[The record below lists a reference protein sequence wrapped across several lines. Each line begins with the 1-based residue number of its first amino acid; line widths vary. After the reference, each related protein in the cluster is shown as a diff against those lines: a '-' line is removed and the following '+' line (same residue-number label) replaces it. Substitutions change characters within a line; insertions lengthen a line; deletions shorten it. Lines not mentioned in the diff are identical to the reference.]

1 MKKNQFLSIFVCLC
15 LLMQCLTVPASASET
30 TDNQTFT
37 ESAETTEAT
46 EAALEFGSVCI
57 QEGCRTIE
65 GMVPL
70 GGNDRRLDTALAAF
84 AYEVTTGTVVY
95 SYNPDIKVS
104 PGTLTKIVTALV
116 AIENTELDEVVTCSE
131 GIQSKVPGSAHK
143 LTPYLKSG
151 EQLTVEDLLHG
162 LLMEG
167 ANDAAV
173 ALAEHVAGTTEAY
186 KALMNKR
193 VLQMGCTST
202 EFGNISG
209 LDTATSYTTA
219 RDMAKI
225 VKEATRNETFAR
237 IFGTV
242 DYTISATNASEER
255 ELEPINYLMDETNI
269 PQFLDTRVT
278 GGLPSATDA
287 SGASLAC
294 TASYKNMNVVFV
306 TLGSTRLFDE
316 ELTWK
321 VTTYG
326 NFEDMTKLIKY
337 VFDNFKVNKIIYDGM
352 AVNQWSVAGG
362 ESNVVGQSFV
372 DVDSVIPS
380 DASMDNLIMKYTVKD
395 GGLAA
400 PIKKDSMIA
409 TVSVWFR
416 NSCLT
421 EVELFAMSDVKSSDN
436 TGVTIHSNGTG
447 RSPGSS
453 GVLSVIGTIAVI
465 ILGLVI
471 LYLAFN
477 AYMRS
482 VVRARRR
489 RRRAERKRSR

>member
-1 MKKNQFLSIFVCLC
+1 MKKSKFLSLLMCLC
-15 LLMQCLTVPASASET
+15 LMIQCLVLPVFAAETV
-30 TDNQTFT
+30 DNPVFPEIT
-37 ESAETTEAT
+37 ETTEAT
-46 EAALEFGSVCI
+46 EAPLEFGTVCI
-57 QEGCRTIE
+57 REGCRTIE

-95 SYNPDIKVS
+95 SYNPDIKLS

-116 AIENTELDEVVTCSE
+116 AIENTELDEIVTCSE
-131 GIQSKVPGSAHK
+131 GIQSKVPGSAQK
-143 LTPYLKSG
+143 LKPYLKSG

-237 IFGTV
+237 IFGTI
-242 DYTISATNASEER
+242 DYTIPATNMEVER

-269 PQFLDTRVT
+269 PQFLDNRVT
-278 GGLPSATDA
+278 GGIPSTTDA
-287 SGASLAC
+287 SGSSLAC
-294 TASYKNMNVVFV
+294 TASYKGMNMIFV
-306 TLGSTRLFDE
+306 TMGSTRLFDE
-316 ELTWK
+316 EQTWK

-326 NFEDMTKLIKY
+326 NFEDTTTLIKY
-337 VFDNFKVNKIIYDGM
+337 VYDNFKVNKIIYDGM
-352 AVNQWSVAGG
+352 AVNQWPVAGG

-372 DVDSVIPS
+372 DVDSVVPS

-395 GGLAA
+395 GGLSA
-400 PIKKDSMIA
+400 PIKRDSLIA

-421 EVELFAMSDVKSSDN
+421 EVELFAMSNVKPMDA
-436 TGVTIHSNGTG
+436 TGVTIHGNATG
-447 RSPGSS
+447 RSDDSS
-453 GVLSVIGTIAVI
+453 GVLSVMGTVAVI

-482 VVRARRR
+482 VIRARRR